1 MLHDHTLLKHGSNL
15 HLQDAAL
22 FNQAMSYALGKVG
35 KPGMTLKDKNC
46 QQYRMARMC
55 LYAFIWPS
63 RIFYGGLTV
72 CIVHCVHFRKA
83 KAAYRHPQTL
93 KPMAPHDA
101 ILPDNSSV
109 LFQLDE
115 LYGECNGT
123 LVHVEDIRCSSPL
136 SAWE

>member
-1 MLHDHTLLKHGSNL
+1 MLHDHTLLKHGSHL

-22 FNQAMSYALGKVG
+22 FNQAMPYALGKVG
-35 KPGMTLKDKNC
+35 KPGMALKDKQLPAIQNGKNVFV
-46 QQYRMARMC
+46 C
-55 LYAFIWPS
+55 LHMTVGFSTW
-63 RIFYGGLTV
+63 GLTV

-83 KAAYRHPQTL
+83 KAVYRHPQTL

-101 ILPDNSSV
+101 ILPNISSV